1 MRTDRVGAHEDE
13 ADRTSARVPQCGPR
27 ESLFVS
33 AKPEPPA
40 PRPVTQS
47 AGFWPL
53 MGYAAALGVFG
64 GFAGLAFLGVVGQGE
79 KWNVDSNPHWLGGH
93 WWWVAVTAAAG
104 LIVGLLHRLLRVPE
118 QTPGIIA
125 EINTGQVDARL
136 VPAMVAISA
145 VSLIGGAS
153 LGPEKALG
161 SMGGGVATW
170 IAKRRELGSEDSQV
184 NVLSGMAGAYGG
196 MLSSPVI
203 VVMLLLEVGRPGGNR
218 FTKTLLG
225 TIVASSLGFGI
236 YFAIAGAVFLGIYK
250 VPHYRFEDWQLLA
263 GVLLGLFSAAVVTV
277 LALFTALAT
286 RLLSRLADIPRATLG
301 GVIFGVVG
309 VALPLTLFTG
319 SGQLKTV
326 LSDASTLGAGLLAV
340 IVIAKIFTF
349 AVSQGS
355 GFIGGPIFPSLF
367 IGGTAGVFVHQLIP
381 SVPLGLAFTCVFAAV
396 PGGLVAAPFTVVL
409 LAAFVSQ
416 VGGLQT
422 APVLIAVVTTY
433 LTVEGVKY
441 FVASR
446 KSGRAARTPTAGPD

>member
-1 MRTDRVGAHEDE
+1 M
-13 ADRTSARVPQCGPR
+13 SA
-27 ESLFVS
+27 S
-33 AKPEPPA
+33 PEPPA
-40 PRPVTQS
+40 PPPVTHS

-64 GFAGLAFLGVVGQGE
+64 GFAGLVFLGVIGDGE

-93 WWWVAVTAAAG
+93 WWWVAITAAAG
-104 LIVGLLHRLLRVPE
+104 LIVGLLHRWLRVPE

-136 VPAMVAISA
+136 APAMVAISA

-161 SMGGGVATW
+161 SMGGAAATW
-170 IAKRRELGSEDSQV
+170 IARRRALGDEDSQV

-203 VVMLLLEVGRPGGNR
+203 VVMLLLEVARPGGSR

-225 TIVASSLGFGI
+225 TIIASSVGFGI
-236 YFAIAGAVFLGIYK
+236 YFAIAGAVFLDIYK
-250 VPHYRFEDWQLLA
+250 VPQYKFEDWQLLA
-263 GVLLGLFSAAVVTV
+263 GVGLGWFAAAVVTV
-277 LALFTALAT
+277 LALFMVLAA
-286 RLLSRLADIPRATLG
+286 RLFGRIPDIARSTLG
-301 GVIFGVVG
+301 GVLFGVVG

-319 SGQLKTV
+319 SAQLKTV
-326 LSDASTLGAGLLAV
+326 LSDASTLGAGLLAA

-349 AVSQGS
+349 AVSQAS
-355 GFIGGPIFPSLF
+355 GFIGGPIFPALF

-381 SVPLGLAFTCVFAAV
+381 GVPLGLAFTCVFAAV
-396 PGGLVAAPFTVVL
+396 PGALVAAPFTVVL

-422 APVLIAVVTTY
+422 APVLIAVVTAY
-433 LTVEGVKY
+433 LTMEGVKY
-441 FVASR
+441 VVASR
-446 KSGRAARTPTAGPD
+446 KAAGAAKGKAAHAAQGVADASASEDPS

>member
-1 MRTDRVGAHEDE
+1 
-13 ADRTSARVPQCGPR
+13 
-27 ESLFVS
+27 
-33 AKPEPPA
+33 
-40 PRPVTQS
+40 
-47 AGFWPL
+47 
-53 MGYAAALGVFG
+53 MGYAVVLGVFG
-64 GFAGLAFLGVVGQGE
+64 GFAGLVFLGVVGDGE
-79 KWNVDSNPHWLGGH
+79 KWNVDSNPHWLGGN

-125 EINTGQVDARL
+125 EIKTGQVDARL
-136 VPAMVAISA
+136 VPAMVVISA

-170 IAKRRELGSEDSQV
+170 IAKRRALGSEDSQV
-184 NVLSGMAGAYGG
+184 NVFSGMAGAYGG

-203 VVMLLLEVGRPGGNR
+203 VVMLLLEVARPGENR

-225 TIVASSLGFGI
+225 TIIASSVGFGI
-236 YFAIAGAVFLGIYK
+236 YFVIAGSVFLGIYK
-250 VPHYRFEDWQLLA
+250 VPQYRFEDWQLLA
-263 GVLLGLFSAAVVTV
+263 GVLLGWFSAVVVTV
-277 LALFTALAT
+277 LALFMALAA
-286 RLLSRLADIPRATLG
+286 RLFGRIPDIARSTLG
-301 GVIFGVVG
+301 GVLFGVVG

-319 SGQLKTV
+319 SAQLKTV

-381 SVPLGLAFTCVFAAV
+381 GVPLGLAFTCVFAAV
-396 PGGLVAAPFTVVL
+396 PGALVAAPFTVVL

-422 APVLIAVVTTY
+422 APVLIAVVTAY
-433 LTVEGVKY
+433 LTMEGVKY

-446 KSGRAARTPTAGPD
+446 KAARAAGGAADAPA

>member
-1 MRTDRVGAHEDE
+1 MRFGGG
-13 ADRTSARVPQCGPR
+13 SARERQPR
-27 ESLFVS
+27 
-33 AKPEPPA
+33 
-40 PRPVTQS
+40 
-47 AGFWPL
+47 
-53 MGYAAALGVFG
+53 AACSTPDHSVGGVLASDGVRRRSRVFG
-64 GFAGLAFLGVVGQGE
+64 GFAGLVFLGVVSHGE

-104 LIVGLLHRLLRVPE
+104 LIVGLLHRWLRVPE

-153 LGPEKALG
+153 LCPEKALG
-161 SMGGGVATW
+161 SMGGGAATW
-170 IAKRRELGSEDSQV
+170 IARRRALGTEDSRV

-196 MLSSPVI
+196 MLASPVI
-203 VVMLLLEVGRPGGNR
+203 VVMLLLEVARPGGNR

-225 TIVASSLGFGI
+225 TIIASSVGFGI
-236 YFAIAGAVFLGIYK
+236 YFAIAGAVFLDIYK
-250 VPHYRFEDWQLLA
+250 VPQYKFEDWQLLA
-263 GVLLGLFSAAVVTV
+263 GVGLGWFAAAVVTV
-277 LALFTALAT
+277 LALFMALAA
-286 RLLSRLADIPRATLG
+286 RLLGRIPDIPRSTLG
-301 GVIFGVVG
+301 GVLFGVVG

-319 SGQLKTV
+319 SAQLKTV
-326 LSDASTLGAGLLAV
+326 LSDASTLGAGLLAA

-381 SVPLGLAFTCVFAAV
+381 GVPLGLAFTCVFAAV
-396 PGGLVAAPFTVVL
+396 PGAVVAAPFTVVL

-422 APVLIAVVTTY
+422 APVLIAVVTAY
-433 LTVEGVKY
+433 LTMEGVKY

-446 KSGRAARTPTAGPD
+446 KAARAARAKAAPAAQGVADAPA

>member
-1 MRTDRVGAHEDE
+1 M
-13 ADRTSARVPQCGPR
+13 SA
-27 ESLFVS
+27 S
-33 AKPEPPA
+33 PERPA
-40 PRPVTQS
+40 PPPVTQS

-64 GFAGLAFLGVVGQGE
+64 GFAGLVFLGVIGHGE

-104 LIVGLLHRLLRVPE
+104 LIVGLLHRWLRVPE
-118 QTPGIIA
+118 KTPGIIA
-125 EINTGQVDARL
+125 EISTGQVDARL

-161 SMGGGVATW
+161 SMGGGAATW
-170 IAKRRELGSEDSQV
+170 IARRRGLGTEDSQV

-203 VVMLLLEVGRPGGNR
+203 VVMLLLEVARPGGNR

-225 TIVASSLGFGI
+225 TIIASSVGFGI
-236 YFAIAGAVFLGIYK
+236 YFAIAGAVFLDIYK
-250 VPHYRFEDWQLLA
+250 VPQYKFEDWQLLA
-263 GVLLGLFSAAVVTV
+263 GVGLGWFAAVVVTV
-277 LALFTALAT
+277 LVLFMALAA
-286 RLLSRLADIPRATLG
+286 RLLGRIPDIARSTLG
-301 GVIFGVVG
+301 GVLFGVVG

-319 SGQLKTV
+319 SAQLKTV

-381 SVPLGLAFTCVFAAV
+381 GVPLGLAFTCVFAAV
-396 PGGLVAAPFTVVL
+396 HGALVAAPFTVVL

-422 APVLIAVVTTY
+422 APVLIAVVTAY
-433 LTVEGVKY
+433 LTMEGVKY
-441 FVASR
+441 VVASR
-446 KSGRAARTPTAGPD
+446 KAARTPEGKAAPAAQGVAYAPA